1 MQTELIEE
9 CLSYIEQLTN
19 FLKDKDYWIDDYDA
33 HLASL
38 RQKYATFKLG
48 NMPNKGKDSLH

>member
-1 MQTELIEE
+1 MQNELIEE

-38 RQKYATFKLG
+38 RQKYE
-48 NMPNKGKDSLH
+48 SLE